1 MGVKDHSD
9 SAAREIGPARCH
21 ILTVSDTR
29 KPGTDKSGA
38 AAAALLE
45 AAGHKVEKR
54 LIVENNLSKILQAVR
69 TAIDEGADLVL
80 ALGGT
85 GVSRR
90 DVTVEAVRS
99 VIDKELPGFGEL
111 FRALSVKEIGTA
123 AILSRAVLGTTVE
136 GKVVAVTPG
145 SPAAVTLALKEIL
158 VPQLKH
164 LLRELRKHT

>member
-9 SAAREIGPARCH
+9 SADREIGPAKCH

-29 KPGTDKSGA
+29 KPETDESA
-38 AAAALLE
+38 AAAAELLE

-54 LIVENNLSKILQAVR
+54 RIVENDFSKIVQSVK
-69 TAIDEGADLVL
+69 TAIKEGADLVL

-90 DVTVEAVRS
+90 DVTVEAVRN

-111 FRALSVKEIGTA
+111 FRALSVKQIGTA
-123 AILSRAVLGTTVE
+123 AILSRALLGTTVE
-136 GKVVAVTPG
+136 GRVVAVTPG
-145 SPAAVTLALKEIL
+145 SPAAVQLALKEIL
-158 VPQLKH
+158 APQLKH
-164 LLRELRKHT
+164 LLRELRKHK